1 MSKAKLTVYLEATS
15 PTGNQTY
22 ETSRSEFVFGRSGKA
37 HIKVDDSGIS
47 REHFKVKFENDTLY
61 IMDLNSLNGVYI
73 DGYKI
78 NPMEYIAFQE
88 KTVVSFGKCPLT
100 LKIRAVSEQPDEAK
114 TVIYTTDN
122 KVSKTEAKA
131 SVAKEEVKKD
141 TNPIQSKTNEVAA
154 KKETEASDEFEV
166 IDFSEKKDTA
176 PKSTDKKETVIVSG
190 NVASKSNKEVAV
202 SSTPIVKQ
210 NVSGALNLS
219 SKAQVKPKEYVED
232 AAQAHLINL
241 DYTAPAVVLDDNS
254 ISENTDLENA
264 LNLALQAKPATFEK
278 NIVAPKEPEK
288 DKPVIS
294 DSKKESAN
302 AEASAETLKLNKD
315 LKDKKID
322 SLTDDQIIASR
333 PEQKA
338 EFDKLIDISAFPKSE
353 EDFRLS
359 FKNVGLDVPK
369 YKNPGQH
376 AKEIIREA
384 EYQKHAI
391 IKTAE
396 VFKSRTINETRILAK
411 KASEEAHNEFKKMV
425 DNLLDNTRAEL
436 KKLRTDTEILLD
448 EKRIQA
454 NEEIQRQWEEHEEQ
468 IRIDKEK
475 QKEAFERDN
484 KIKLDLSIEKAR
496 SDMFAERHKIITD
509 AENEVIQKKRT
520 FQVEFENERSEHL
533 MKIKAYSDE
542 LSKIQTAI
550 EENKRVIKE
559 SKTTRDDAELEL
571 SKILSLLKVEKENLA
586 ILNNS
591 FKETE
596 ENHKKIEHELAT
608 FNETKQQAVAA
619 IQKTQS
625 ELEKLNLSYANLTE
639 KKQMAEQELQ
649 QLNENLKDAKAKAK
663 AEVEN
668 EYTHLKSQEAK
679 KFEDF
684 RVNELKELQKIRD
697 AHSDS
702 IKNFSVDLSQ
712 EIATKLELLASK
724 SGYTKFDFE
733 KHFELINS
741 VIQIKGAVN
750 TGSESKHAQQLESW
764 KNRKR
769 KENFVLISK
778 GFAAGLVVV
787 FALNLGYKKL
797 NVDPVQLELAR
808 IAAENK
814 AKDSE
819 NRFIPIKTD
828 KYYDT
833 YLETTLYTDRFSE
846 VYLNEKNQQE
856 WVNYATKYF
865 LRQWKVE
872 EEKVIEVISNSNA
885 LVQNVITE
893 MPNLKKSKLKTDL
906 AKLKELEE
914 ESIKNQAQ
922 ILGSNVRYEAYKKIE
937 REFFQSKLQGRVPAS
952 QD

>member
-1 MSKAKLTVYLEATS
+1 
-15 PTGNQTY
+15 
-22 ETSRSEFVFGRSGKA
+22 
-37 HIKVDDSGIS
+37 
-47 REHFKVKFENDTLY
+47 
-61 IMDLNSLNGVYI
+61 MDLNSLNGVFI

-114 TVIYTTDN
+114 TVIYSSTPSEN
-122 KVSKTEAKA
+122 KSSKH
-131 SVAKEEVKKD
+131 EEKNSSSNDDAKKD
-141 TNPIQSKTNEVAA
+141 LNAAA
-154 KKETEASDEFEV
+154 KTKDSLKKSESANSDEFEV
-166 IDFSEKKDTA
+166 VDFSEKKDVSQK
-176 PKSTDKKETVIVSG
+176 PPEKKATP
-190 NVASKSNKEVAV
+190 VAVNSSKSSKE
-202 SSTPIVKQ
+202 SSSPPVVKQ
-210 NVSGALNLS
+210 NVSGALNMPA
-219 SKAQVKPKEYVED
+219 KAQIKPKEYVED
-232 AAQAHLINL
+232 APQAHLLNL
-241 DYTAPAVVLDDNS
+241 ESLTPKNETTD
-254 ISENTDLENA
+254 SEKTDLEEA
-264 LNLALQAKPATFEK
+264 LNIALQVKPTALEK
-278 NIVAPKEPEK
+278 NISSSKEAESAK
-288 DKPVIS
+288 AS
-294 DSKKESAN
+294 AELKKENVHADAN
-302 AEASAETLKLNKD
+302 AENNKGSAKD
-315 LKDKKID
+315 LKVTDKKID

-396 VFKSRTINETRILAK
+396 VFKSRTVNETRIQAK
-411 KASEEAHNEFKKMV
+411 KAAEEAHNEFKKMV
-425 DNLLDNTRAEL
+425 DNLLENTRAEL

-448 EKRIQA
+448 EKRLQA

-475 QKEAFERDN
+475 QREAFEKEN

-533 MKIKAYSDE
+533 MKIKAYTEE
-542 LSKIQTAI
+542 LNRIQAGI
-550 EENKRVIKE
+550 EENKRIIKE
-559 SKTTRDDAELEL
+559 SKASRDDAELEL
-571 SKILSLLKVEKENLA
+571 SKALSSLKVGKENLA
-586 ILNNS
+586 LLNES

-596 ENHKKIEHELAT
+596 ENHKKIEHELAN
-608 FNETKQQAVAA
+608 FNETKQKALVA
-619 IQKTQS
+619 IEKTQA
-625 ELEKLNLSYANLTE
+625 ELDRLNLSFANLTE
-639 KKQMAEQELQ
+639 KKHAAEQELQ
-649 QLNENLKDAKAKAK
+649 QLNEQLKDSKAKAK
-663 AEVEN
+663 AEIET
-668 EYTHLKSQEAK
+668 EYANLKAQEAK

-724 SGYTKFDFE
+724 SGYAKFDFE

-787 FALNLGYKKL
+787 FALNFIYQKL
-797 NVDPVQLELAR
+797 TIDPVQLELAK

-814 AKDSE
+814 AKDTE
-819 NRFIPIKTD
+819 NRFIPTKTD

-833 YLETTLYTDRFSE
+833 YLETTLYTDRFAE

-885 LVQNVITE
+885 LVQNVMTE
-893 MPNLKKSKLKTDL
+893 MPNMKKSKLKTDL
-906 AKLKELEE
+906 AKLRELEDE
-914 ESIKNQAQ
+914 YVKNQAL

-937 REFFQSKLQGRVPAS
+937 KEFFQSKLQGRVPAS

>member
-1 MSKAKLTVYLEATS
+1 MTKAKLNVYLDATS

-22 ETSRSEFVFGRSGKA
+22 ETNRSEFVFGRSGKA
-37 HIKVDDSGIS
+37 HIKVDDAGIS

-61 IMDLNSLNGVYI
+61 IMDLNSLNGVFI

-88 KTVVSFGKCPLT
+88 KTVLSFGKCPIT
-100 LKIRAVSEQPDEAK
+100 LKIRAVAEQPDEAK
-114 TVIYTTDN
+114 TVIYSTPTEKKSEKLDKN
-122 KVSKTEAKA
+122 SSEKSKE
-131 SVAKEEVKKD
+131 VAKKV
-141 TNPIQSKTNEVAA
+141 
-154 KKETEASDEFEV
+154 ETADEFEV
-166 IDFSEKKDTA
+166 IDFSEKK
-176 PKSTDKKETVIVSG
+176 ETPAAA
-190 NVASKSNKEVAV
+190 VASSKTNKNPT
-202 SSTPIVKQ
+202 SPPLVKQ
-210 NVSGALNLS
+210 NVSGALNMPA
-219 SKAQVKPKEYVED
+219 KAQIKGKEYVED
-232 AAQAHLINL
+232 APQAHLLNL
-241 DYTAPAVVLDDNS
+241 ESLAPKIEEAV
-254 ISENTDLENA
+254 SEKTDIEEA
-264 LNLALQAKPATFEK
+264 LNLALQ
-278 NIVAPKEPEK
+278 VKEPENQIK
-288 DKPVIS
+288 SAPEV
-294 DSKKESAN
+294 KKEVLPAELN
-302 AEASAETLKLNKD
+302 ADSNKSGKD
-315 LKDKKID
+315 LKLDDKKID
-322 SLTDDQIIASR
+322 SLTDDQIMASR

-338 EFDKLIDISAFPKSE
+338 EFDKLINISAFPKSE

-396 VFKSRTINETRILAK
+396 VFKSRTINETRIQAK

-425 DNLLDNTRAEL
+425 DNLLDNTRSEL
-436 KKLRTDTEILLD
+436 KKLRTDTELLID
-448 EKRIQA
+448 EKRLQA

-475 QKEAFERDN
+475 QREAFESEN

-496 SDMFAERHKIITD
+496 SDMFAERHKIVTD

-533 MKIKAYSDE
+533 MKIKAYTEE
-542 LSKIQTAI
+542 LNKIQSGI

-559 SKTTRDDAELEL
+559 SKASRDDAELEL
-571 SKILSLLKVEKENLA
+571 SKALSLLKVEKENLA

-596 ENHKKIEHELAT
+596 ESHKKIEHELAT
-608 FNETKQQAVAA
+608 FNETKQKAIAA
-619 IQKTQS
+619 IEKTQS
-625 ELEKLNLSYANLTE
+625 DLDRLNLSYANLTE
-639 KKQMAEQELQ
+639 KKHMAEQELQ
-649 QLNENLKDAKAKAK
+649 QLNENLKDSKAKAK
-663 AEVEN
+663 AEVET
-668 EYTHLKSQEAK
+668 EYTNLKAQEAK

-769 KENFVLISK
+769 KENFVLISQ
-778 GFAAGLVVV
+778 GFAVGLVVV
-787 FALNLGYKKL
+787 FALNFVYQKL
-797 NVDPVQLELAR
+797 NIDPVQLELAR

-814 AKDSE
+814 SKDAE
-819 NRFIPIKTD
+819 NRFVPVKTD

-833 YLETTLYTDRFSE
+833 YLETTLYTDRFSDI
-846 VYLNEKNQQE
+846 YLDDKNQQE
-856 WVNYATKYF
+856 WVNYASKYF

-885 LVQNVITE
+885 LVQNVLTE
-893 MPNLKKSKLKTDL
+893 MPKLKKSKLKTDL
-906 AKLKELEE
+906 AKLKELEDE
-914 ESIKNQAQ
+914 YVKNQAQ
-922 ILGSNVRYEAYKKIE
+922 ILGSNVRYDAYKKIE
-937 REFFQSKLQGRVPAS
+937 KEFFQSKLQGRLPAS

>member
-1 MSKAKLTVYLEATS
+1 MSKAKLNVYIEATS

-61 IMDLNSLNGVYI
+61 IMDLNSLNGVFI

-114 TVIYTTDN
+114 TVIYSTEN
-122 KVSKTEAKA
+122 KPLKPEAKA
-131 SVAKEEVKKD
+131 TPSASKEEIKKESPAQIKLD
-141 TNPIQSKTNEVAA
+141 EVAQ
-154 KKETEASDEFEV
+154 KNETEISDEFEV
-166 IDFSEKKDTA
+166 IDFSEKKDAT
-176 PKSTDKKETVIVSG
+176 PKSTEKKAA
-190 NVASKSNKEVAV
+190 VA
-202 SSTPIVKQ
+202 SSTPVVKQ

-219 SKAQVKPKEYVED
+219 SKVQTRPKEYVED
-232 AAQAHLINL
+232 SPQAHLLNL
-241 DYTAPAVVLDDNS
+241 DYVTPEVKLDEDSNSEKLDLDN
-254 ISENTDLENA
+254 D
-264 LNLALQAKPATFEK
+264 LNLALQTKPAAAAAAAEK
-278 NIVAPKEPEK
+278 NIVSPKETVQETPPIAEA
-288 DKPVIS
+288 
-294 DSKKESAN
+294 KKEVASVDVN
-302 AEASAETLKLNKD
+302 ADALKAAKD
-315 LKDKKID
+315 VTDKKID
-322 SLTDDQIIASR
+322 SLTDDQIVASR

-338 EFDKLIDISAFPKSE
+338 EFDKLINISAFPKNE
-353 EDFRLS
+353 DDFRLS

-396 VFKSRTINETRILAK
+396 VFKSRTINETRIQAK
-411 KASEEAHNEFKKMV
+411 KAAEEAHNEFKKMV
-425 DNLLDNTRAEL
+425 DNLLDNTRFEL

-448 EKRIQA
+448 EKRLQA

-468 IRIDKEK
+468 IRIDKLK
-475 QKEAFERDN
+475 QKEAFEKDN

-533 MKIKAYSDE
+533 MKIKAYSEE
-542 LSKIQTAI
+542 LSKIQAAI

-559 SKTTRDDAELEL
+559 SKTNRDDAELEL
-571 SKILSLLKVEKENLA
+571 SKALSLLKVEKENLA

-596 ENHKKIEHELAT
+596 DNHKKIEHELAT
-608 FNETKQQAVAA
+608 FNETKQKAIAA
-619 IQKTQS
+619 IEKTQFD
-625 ELEKLNLSYANLTE
+625 LDRLNLSYANLTE
-639 KKQMAEQELQ
+639 KKHMAEQELQ

-663 AEVEN
+663 AEIET
-668 EYTHLKSQEAK
+668 EYTNLKAQEAK
-679 KFEDF
+679 KFEDY

-702 IKNFSVDLSQ
+702 IKNYSVDLSQ

-769 KENFVLISK
+769 KENFVLMSQ
-778 GFAAGLVVV
+778 GFAAGLVVL
-787 FALNLGYKKL
+787 FALNLGYQKL

-819 NRFIPIKTD
+819 NRFIPTKTD

-856 WVNYATKYF
+856 WVSYATKYF

-893 MPNLKKSKLKTDL
+893 MPNMKKSKLKNDL

-937 REFFQSKLQGRVPAS
+937 REFFQSKLQGRIPAS

>member
-1 MSKAKLTVYLEATS
+1 MTKAKLTVYLEATS

-22 ETSRSEFVFGRSGKA
+22 ETNRSEFVFGRSGKA
-37 HIKVDDSGIS
+37 HIKVDDAGIS
-47 REHFKVKFENDTLY
+47 REHFKVKFEKDTLY
-61 IMDLNSLNGVYI
+61 IMDLNSLNGVFI

-78 NPMEYIAFQE
+78 NPMEFIAFQE

-100 LKIRAVSEQPDEAK
+100 LKIRAVTEQPDEAK
-114 TVIYTTDN
+114 TVIYSTSVESKPAKPESKAPQKNKDN
-122 KVSKTEAKA
+122 
-131 SVAKEEVKKD
+131 
-141 TNPIQSKTNEVAA
+141 A
-154 KKETEASDEFEV
+154 KKPEAEAGDEFEV
-166 IDFSEKKDTA
+166 IDFSEKKSTPA
-176 PKSTDKKETVIVSG
+176 PA
-190 NVASKSNKEVAV
+190 VASSKTTKE
-202 SSTPIVKQ
+202 SSPPMVKQ
-210 NVSGALNLS
+210 NVSGALNMPA
-219 SKAQVKPKEYVED
+219 KAQIKPKEYVED
-232 AAQAHLINL
+232 APQAHLLNL
-241 DYTAPAVVLDDNS
+241 ESLAPKAEDIV
-254 ISENTDLENA
+254 SEQTDIEEA
-264 LNLALQAKPATFEK
+264 LNLAVQVKDPEPVSKPA
-278 NIVAPKEPEK
+278 PE
-288 DKPVIS
+288 I
-294 DSKKESAN
+294 KKEVVSPEPSAD
-302 AEASAETLKLNKD
+302 AIKAAKELN
-315 LKDKKID
+315 LADKKID

-338 EFDKLIDISAFPKSE
+338 EFDKLINISAFPKSE
-353 EDFRLS
+353 EDFRIS

-396 VFKSRTINETRILAK
+396 VFKSRTINETRIQAK
-411 KASEEAHNEFKKMV
+411 KAAEEAHNEFKKMV
-425 DNLLDNTRAEL
+425 DNLLDNTRSEL
-436 KKLRTDTEILLD
+436 KKLRTDTEILID
-448 EKRIQA
+448 EKRLQA

-475 QKEAFERDN
+475 QREAFENEN

-496 SDMFAERHKIITD
+496 SDMFAERHKIVTD

-533 MKIKAYSDE
+533 MKIKAYSEE
-542 LSKIQTAI
+542 LNKIQTGI

-559 SKTTRDDAELEL
+559 SKAARDDAELEL
-571 SKILSLLKVEKENLA
+571 SKALSLLKVEKENLA
-586 ILNNS
+586 ILHNS

-596 ENHKKIEHELAT
+596 ESHKKIEHELAT
-608 FNETKQQAVAA
+608 FNETKQKAIAA
-619 IQKTQS
+619 IEKTQS
-625 ELEKLNLSYANLTE
+625 DLDRLNQSYANLTE
-639 KKQMAEQELQ
+639 KKHMAEQELQ
-649 QLNENLKDAKAKAK
+649 LLNDNLKDSKAKAK
-663 AEVEN
+663 AEVET
-668 EYTHLKSQEAK
+668 EYTNLKAQEAK

-778 GFAAGLVVV
+778 GFAVGLVVV
-787 FALNLGYKKL
+787 FAFNFIYQKL
-797 NVDPVQLELAR
+797 NIDPVQLELAKL
-808 IAAENK
+808 AAENK
-814 AKDSE
+814 AKDVE

-833 YLETTLYTDRFSE
+833 YLESTLYTDRFSDI
-846 VYLNEKNQQE
+846 YLNDKNQQE

-885 LVQNVITE
+885 LVQNVTTE
-893 MPNLKKSKLKTDL
+893 MPKLKKSKLKTDL
-906 AKLKELEE
+906 AKLKDLEDE
-914 ESIKNQAQ
+914 YVKNQAQ

-937 REFFQSKLQGRVPAS
+937 KEFFQSKLQGRVPAS

>member
-1 MSKAKLTVYLEATS
+1 MTKAKLTVYLDATS

-61 IMDLNSLNGVYI
+61 IMDLNSLNGVFI

-78 NPMEYIAFQE
+78 NPMEFIAFQE

-114 TVIYTTDN
+114 TVIYSTPTESKPAKVEN
-122 KVSKTEAKA
+122 K
-131 SVAKEEVKKD
+131 
-141 TNPIQSKTNEVAA
+141 IAA
-154 KKETEASDEFEV
+154 KKPAAEASEEFEV
-166 IDFSEKKDTA
+166 VDFSEKKDTPAKA
-176 PKSTDKKETVIVSG
+176 PEKKEAPAAVASSAKSTKE
-190 NVASKSNKEVAV
+190 ASSA
-202 SSTPIVKQ
+202 PPLVKQ
-210 NVSGALNLS
+210 NVSGALNMPA
-219 SKAQVKPKEYVED
+219 KAQIKPKEYVED
-232 AAQAHLINL
+232 VPQAHLLNL
-241 DYTAPAVVLDDNS
+241 ESLTPKAAENSSELTDIEEALDLALQIKEPEIASKPATEAKKEP
-254 ISENTDLENA
+254 ISEPVVEAKSTKD
-264 LNLALQAKPATFEK
+264 LNLA
-278 NIVAPKEPEK
+278 
-288 DKPVIS
+288 
-294 DSKKESAN
+294 
-302 AEASAETLKLNKD
+302 
-315 LKDKKID
+315 DKKID
-322 SLTDDQIIASR
+322 SLTDDQIVASR

-338 EFDKLIDISAFPKSE
+338 EFDKLINISAFPKSE

-396 VFKSRTINETRILAK
+396 VFKSRTINETRIQAK

-425 DNLLDNTRAEL
+425 DNLLDNTRSEL
-436 KKLRTDTEILLD
+436 KKLRTDTEILID
-448 EKRIQA
+448 EKRLQA

-475 QKEAFERDN
+475 QREAFENEN

-496 SDMFAERHKIITD
+496 SDMFAERHKIVTD

-533 MKIKAYSDE
+533 MKIKAYSEE
-542 LSKIQTAI
+542 LNKIQTGI

-559 SKTTRDDAELEL
+559 SKASRDDAELEL
-571 SKILSLLKVEKENLA
+571 SKALSLLKVEKENLA

-596 ENHKKIEHELAT
+596 ESHKKIEHEMAT
-608 FNETKQQAVAA
+608 FNETKQKAIAA
-619 IQKTQS
+619 IEKTQAD
-625 ELEKLNLSYANLTE
+625 LDRLNMSYANLTE
-639 KKQMAEQELQ
+639 KKHMAEQELQ
-649 QLNENLKDAKAKAK
+649 LLNENLKDSKAKAK
-663 AEVEN
+663 AEVET
-668 EYTHLKSQEAK
+668 EYTNLKAQEAK

-724 SGYTKFDFE
+724 SGYAKFDFE

-787 FALNLGYKKL
+787 FSLNFVYQKL

-808 IAAENK
+808 LAAENK
-814 AKDSE
+814 ARDVE
-819 NRFIPIKTD
+819 NRFVPNKTD

-885 LVQNVITE
+885 LVQNVMTE
-893 MPNLKKSKLKTDL
+893 MPNMKKSKLKTDL
-906 AKLKELEE
+906 AKLRELEDE
-914 ESIKNQAQ
+914 YVKNQAQ

>member
-1 MSKAKLTVYLEATS
+1 MTKAKLTVYLEATS

-22 ETSRSEFVFGRSGKA
+22 ETNRSEFVFGRSGKA
-37 HIKVDDSGIS
+37 HIKVDDAGIS
-47 REHFKVKFENDTLY
+47 REHFKVKFEKDNLY
-61 IMDLNSLNGVYI
+61 IMDLNSLNGVFI

-78 NPMEYIAFQE
+78 NPMEFIAFQE

-100 LKIRAVSEQPDEAK
+100 LKIRAVAEQPDEAK
-114 TVIYTTDN
+114 TVIYSTP
-122 KVSKTEAKA
+122 VESKAAKSENKA
-131 SVAKEEVKKD
+131 SVKNKD
-141 TNPIQSKTNEVAA
+141 AA
-154 KKETEASDEFEV
+154 KKPEVETADEFEV
-166 IDFSEKKDTA
+166 IDFGEKKSVPTPA
-176 PKSTDKKETVIVSG
+176 
-190 NVASKSNKEVAV
+190 VASSKSSKDP
-202 SSTPIVKQ
+202 SPPLVKQ
-210 NVSGALNLS
+210 NVSGALNMPA
-219 SKAQVKPKEYVED
+219 KAQIKPKEYVED
-232 AAQAHLINL
+232 VPQAHLLNIESL
-241 DYTAPAVVLDDNS
+241 APKVEEV
-254 ISENTDLENA
+254 ISEKTDIEEA
-264 LNLALQAKPATFEK
+264 LNLALQ
-278 NIVAPKEPEK
+278 VKEPQPAS
-288 DKPVIS
+288 KPVPEI
-294 DSKKESAN
+294 KKEAVSLEPSAD
-302 AEASAETLKLNKD
+302 ALKATKD
-315 LKDKKID
+315 LNNLTDKKFD
-322 SLTDDQIIASR
+322 SLTDDQIVASR

-338 EFDKLIDISAFPKSE
+338 EFDKLINISAFPKSE
-353 EDFRLS
+353 EDFRIS

-384 EYQKHAI
+384 EYQKHSI

-396 VFKSRTINETRILAK
+396 VFKSRTINETRIQAK

-425 DNLLDNTRAEL
+425 DNLLENTRYEL
-436 KKLRTDTEILLD
+436 KKLRTDTEILID
-448 EKRIQA
+448 EKRLQA

-475 QKEAFERDN
+475 QREAFENEN

-496 SDMFAERHKIITD
+496 SDMFAERHKIVTD

-533 MKIKAYSDE
+533 MKIKAYSEE
-542 LSKIQTAI
+542 LNKIQSGI

-559 SKTTRDDAELEL
+559 SKASRDDAELEL
-571 SKILSLLKVEKENLA
+571 SKALSLLKVEKENLA

-596 ENHKKIEHELAT
+596 DSHKKIEHELAT
-608 FNETKQQAVAA
+608 FNETKQKAIAA
-619 IQKTQS
+619 IEKTQAD
-625 ELEKLNLSYANLTE
+625 LDRLNLSYANLTE
-639 KKQMAEQELQ
+639 KKHMAEQELQ
-649 QLNENLKDAKAKAK
+649 LLNENLKDAKAKAK
-663 AEVEN
+663 AEVET
-668 EYTHLKSQEAK
+668 EYTNLKSQEAK
-679 KFEDF
+679 KFEDY
-684 RVNELKELQKIRD
+684 RINELKELQKIRD

-724 SGYTKFDFE
+724 SGYAKFDFE

-778 GFAAGLVVV
+778 GFAVGLVVV
-787 FALNLGYKKL
+787 FAFNFIYQKL
-797 NVDPVQLELAR
+797 NIDPVQLELAKL
-808 IAAENK
+808 AAENK
-814 AKDSE
+814 AKDIE
-819 NRFIPIKTD
+819 NRFTPVKTD

-833 YLETTLYTDRFSE
+833 YLESTLYTDRFSDI
-846 VYLNEKNQQE
+846 YLNDKNQQE

-885 LVQNVITE
+885 LVQNVTSE
-893 MPNLKKSKLKTDL
+893 MPKLKKSKLKTDL
-906 AKLKELEE
+906 AKLKELEDE
-914 ESIKNQAQ
+914 YVKTQAQ

-937 REFFQSKLQGRVPAS
+937 KEFFQSKLQGRVPAS